1 MFRPQSSN
9 LMITAKILAITSILL
24 LFAGVFPS
32 AAFSGHSSLDAA
44 TCLKGK
50 WTDNLGNNFKFS
62 ATCSNHYKITG
73 KISSSSYLANTPWK
87 VKGTGSGSKF
97 TFTATDPDPNNG
109 YCSLRYKGTIT
120 ATPSEMAS
128 GTWQYL
134 PTGNNPDCTGSGTF
148 TMSQTS

>member
-1 MFRPQSSN
+1 
-9 LMITAKILAITSILL
+9 MITAKVLTITSILL
-24 LFAGVFPS
+24 LFAG
-32 AAFSGHSSLDAA
+32 AFSTVAFAGHSSPNAV

-50 WTDNLGNNFKFS
+50 WMDNLGNNFKFT
-62 ATCSNHYKITG
+62 ATCSSHYKVTG

-120 ATPSEMAS
+120 SSSPSEMAS

-134 PTGNNPDCTGSGTF
+134 PTGSNPDCTGSGTF